1 MPTRQDVDLARA
13 AIDRGFL
20 TIKES
25 VKCLEIQR
33 DYEKA
38 GQEVSLERIFI
49 ETDFLTQRQL
59 HLLKESLAKANAL
72 RHIGHYEIMS
82 KVGAGGMGTVYQAKD
97 KKAERIVA
105 LKVLSPAH
113 ASNKEYIQRFLREA
127 HASGRL
133 SHPNIVQGID
143 AGEAKGQ
150 YYFAMEFVD
159 GVTVASMLKE
169 GRPIPEQQALDI
181 AIQISKALEHAEEN
195 LLIHRDIKPD
205 NIMITENGTAKLAD
219 LGLARL
225 TKGEP
230 GAQEQKV
237 FGTPYYASPEQ
248 CRGDGEL
255 DAKTDMYSFGAT
267 LFHMLAG
274 RVPFDDE
281 TPEEIMTRH
290 LQDKRP
296 YLKDINV
303 QLSHGVSKIVR
314 KLMAIDKRERYLSM
328 NEITKDLT
336 LVRMGRS
343 PRLGEKSR
351 YDSTEYRYRS
361 ETGTWRTR
369 PVNRRKTIIQIA
381 ACAAAAL
388 AILAAVFVAF
398 QWTQPSSDNKPDEP
412 PDNHVAAPRPAHQ
425 IYFENLLSKHNG
437 PPSGEFLDKL
447 DSVAEKYPDT
457 ESAKRAAEL
466 AAQIRKKL
474 HNEAEALFGEMAAEA
489 MRLRDQQR
497 YQDAINRLVP
507 LPQKYGRTEFAEDPA
522 ELRRA
527 IRRQAEVE
535 LRKIEDAARKLAAEK
550 KFTQA
555 AGLYQPVVEKFGVPE
570 LKNQAEA
577 EIKRLKKADADE
589 RARAAEEA
597 KRKAEEERERIR
609 NERRAIRTAFE
620 EGRGLVEQ
628 KGDFGGAAEKLR
640 AAAGVLAADRDKR
653 PLVRAASDL
662 DELPKLLAGLKRAKT
677 ALKDK
682 PVTLVRKDGVKFTGA
697 VFSVSDKRISLV
709 SGERAIRSV
718 AWSDIAPH
726 SIKALAKAKSGGKL
740 SATEHRAIAALFLF
754 SGRADDARAELR
766 AMAALQGQKDAA
778 ARRLE
783 DIDFFLK
790 SIEAPAM
797 APDSF

>member
-33 DYEKA
+33 DYENA
-38 GQEVSLERIFI
+38 GQEVPLERIFI

-82 KVGAGGMGTVYQAKD
+82 KVGAGGMGTVYKAKD

-113 ASNKEYIQRFLREA
+113 ASNREYITRFLREA

-195 LLIHRDIKPD
+195 HLIHRDIKPD
-205 NIMITENGTAKLAD
+205 NIMITEDGTAKLAD

-225 TKGEP
+225 TKGDP

-248 CRGDGEL
+248 CQGDGDL

-328 NEITKDLT
+328 GEITKDLT

-343 PRLGEKSR
+343 PRLGARSR
-351 YDSTEYRYRS
+351 YDSSEYRYRS

-369 PVNRRKTIIQIA
+369 TVNRRKTIIQIA
-381 ACAAAAL
+381 VSVAAAL
-388 AILAAVFVAF
+388 AILAAVFFAF
-398 QWTQPSSDNKPDEP
+398 QWTQSGSDNKPAKP
-412 PDNHVAAPRPAHQ
+412 PDNQGAAPRPAHQ
-425 IYFENLLSKHNG
+425 IRLEDLLADRKNLAVSK
-437 PPSGEFLDKL
+437 FLDKL
-447 DSVAEKYPDT
+447 AAVAREYPGT
-457 ESAKRAAEL
+457 GSAKRAEGL
-466 AAQIRKKL
+466 AAQIHKKL
-474 HNEAEALFGEMAAEA
+474 HDEAEELFGEMAAEA
-489 MRLRDQQR
+489 MRLRDEQR

-507 LPQKYGRTEFAEDPA
+507 LPEKYGRTEFAEDPA

-527 IRRQAEVE
+527 IRRQAEVG

-555 AGLYQPVVEKFGVPE
+555 AALYQPVVEKFGIPGW
-570 LKNQAEA
+570 KSQAEA
-577 EIKRLKKADADE
+577 EIERLKKADADE
-589 RARAAEEA
+589 RVRAIEEA
-597 KRKAEEERERIR
+597 KRKTEEERERIR
-609 NERRAIRTAFE
+609 NERRVIRTAFE
-620 EGRGLVEQ
+620 AGRGLVEQ
-628 KGDFGGAAEKLR
+628 NGDFAGAAEKLR
-640 AAAGVLAADRDKR
+640 AAADVLAADKDKR

-662 DELPKLLAGLKRAKT
+662 DDLRKLFAGLKQARAT
-677 ALKDK
+677 LKDK
-682 PVTLVRKDGVKFTGA
+682 PVTLVRKDGVKLTGA
-697 VFSVSDKRISLV
+697 VFSVTDKRISLV
-709 SGERAIRSV
+709 SGERTIRSV

-740 SATEHRAIAALFLF
+740 SATERRAIAALFLF
-754 SGRADDARAELR
+754 SGRADDAKAELR
-766 AMAALQGQKDAA
+766 AMAALQDQKDPA

-790 SIEAPAM
+790 SIEVPAIAPE
-797 APDSF
+797 SF

>member
-33 DYEKA
+33 DYENA
-38 GQEVSLERIFI
+38 GQEVPLERIFI
-49 ETDFLTQRQL
+49 ERDFLTQRQL
-59 HLLKESLAKANAL
+59 HLLKESLAKADAL

-113 ASNKEYIQRFLREA
+113 ASNREYIARFLREA
-127 HASGRL
+127 HASGQL

-143 AGEAKGQ
+143 AGEANGQ
-150 YYFAMEFVD
+150 YYFAMEFID
-159 GVTVASMLKE
+159 GVTVASMLKD

-195 LLIHRDIKPD
+195 NLIHRDVKPD
-205 NIMITENGTAKLAD
+205 NIMITEDGTAKLAD

-225 TKGEP
+225 TKGDP
-230 GAQEQKV
+230 GAQEQKI

-248 CRGDGEL
+248 CQGNDEL
-255 DAKTDMYSFGAT
+255 DTKTDMYSFGTT

-290 LQDKRP
+290 LRDKRP
-296 YLKDINV
+296 YLKDLNV

-314 KLMAIDKRERYLSM
+314 KLMAVDKRERYPSM
-328 NEITKDLT
+328 SEVTKDLT

-351 YDSTEYRYRS
+351 YDSSEYRYRS

-369 PVNRRKTIIQIA
+369 PVNRQKTIVQIA
-381 ACAAAAL
+381 VSVAAAL
-388 AILAAVFVAF
+388 AILAIVFLVF
-398 QWTQPSSDNKPDEP
+398 QWTQSGPDNKPDRP
-412 PDNHVAAPRPAHQ
+412 PDKQGAATPPTHQ
-425 IYFENLLSKHNG
+425 SYFEDLLSKQRSL
-437 PPSGEFLDKL
+437 PSAEFLDKL
-447 DSVAEKYPDT
+447 DSVTEKYPGT
-457 ESAKRAAEL
+457 ESARRAAE
-466 AAQIRKKL
+466 AAAKIRKKL
-474 HNEAEALFGEMAAEA
+474 HSEAEALFGKMAAEA
-489 MRLRDQQR
+489 MRLRDRQR
-497 YQDAINRLVP
+497 YQDAINKLVP
-507 LPQKYGRTEFAEDPA
+507 LPAKYGRTEFAEDPA
-522 ELRRA
+522 ELRKA

-535 LRKIEDAARKLAAEK
+535 LRKIGDAAGKLAAEK
-550 KFTQA
+550 KFAEA
-555 AGLYQPVVEKFGVPE
+555 AGLYRPVVEKFGIPE
-570 LKNQAEA
+570 LKSQAEA
-577 EIKRLKKADADE
+577 EIKRLEKTDADE
-589 RARAAEEA
+589 RARATEEA
-597 KRKAEEERERIR
+597 GRKAEEERERIR

-628 KGDFGGAAEKLR
+628 NGDFGGAAEKLR
-640 AAAGVLAADRDKR
+640 AAADVSAADRDKR

-662 DELPKLLAGLKRAKT
+662 DELRKLFDGLKRARA

-682 PVTLVRKDGVKFTGA
+682 PVTLVRKDGVKLTGA
-697 VFSVSDKRISLV
+697 VFSVTDERISLV

-718 AWSDIAPH
+718 AWRDIAPH
-726 SIKALAKAKSGGKL
+726 SIKELAKAKSGGKL
-740 SATEHRAIAALFLF
+740 SATDHRAIAALFLF
-754 SGRADDARAELR
+754 SGRADDARTELR
-766 AMAALQGQKDAA
+766 AMAALQDQADAA

-783 DIDFFLK
+783 DIEFFLK
-790 SIEAPAM
+790 SIAAPAT
-797 APDSF
+797 APESF

>member
-33 DYEKA
+33 DYENA
-38 GQEVSLERIFI
+38 GQEVPLERIFI
-49 ETDFLTQRQL
+49 ETDFLSQRQL

-113 ASNKEYIQRFLREA
+113 ASNREYITRFLREA
-127 HASGRL
+127 HASGQL

-143 AGEAKGQ
+143 AGEANGQ
-150 YYFAMEFVD
+150 YYFAMEFID

-181 AIQISKALEHAEEN
+181 AIQVSKALEHAEEN
-195 LLIHRDIKPD
+195 SLIHRDIKPD
-205 NIMITENGTAKLAD
+205 NIMITEDGTAKLAD

-225 TKGEP
+225 TKGDP
-230 GAQEQKV
+230 GAQEQKI

-248 CRGDGEL
+248 CQGNDEL
-255 DAKTDMYSFGAT
+255 DPKTDMYAFGAT

-290 LQDKRP
+290 LRDKRP
-296 YLKDINV
+296 YLKDLNV

-314 KLMAIDKRERYLSM
+314 KLMAIDKRERYPSM
-328 NEITKDLT
+328 SGVTKDLT

-343 PRLGEKSR
+343 PRLGERSR
-351 YDSTEYRYRS
+351 YDSSEYRYRS

-369 PVNRRKTIIQIA
+369 PVDRRKTVIRIA
-381 ACAAAAL
+381 ACVAAAL
-388 AILAAVFVAF
+388 AILATIFLIF
-398 QWTQPSSDNKPDEP
+398 QLSSRDPGDPPPVKPNGSKPASRP
-412 PDNHVAAPRPAHQ
+412 PHQ
-425 IYFENLLSKHNG
+425 IYLENVLAKRKDLPINKFI
-437 PPSGEFLDKL
+437 EKL
-447 DSVAEKYPDT
+447 ELVPVEYPGT
-457 ESAKRAAEL
+457 ESAKRAEEL
-466 AAQIRKKL
+466 VAQIRKKL
-474 HNEAEALFGEMAAEA
+474 AGEAEVLFSKMAAAA

-497 YQDAINRLVP
+497 YQEAMNELVP
-507 LPQKYGRTEFAEDPA
+507 LPAKYGGTAFASDPA
-522 ELRRA
+522 DLRRA
-527 IRRQAEVE
+527 IRRGAEVE
-535 LRKIEDAARKLAAEK
+535 FRKIEEAARTLAAEK
-550 KFTQA
+550 KFGQA
-555 AGLYQPVVEKFGVPE
+555 AGLYRPAVEKFGIPE
-570 LKNQAEA
+570 LKSQAAA
-577 EIKRLKKADADE
+577 EIKRLEKAGADE
-589 RARAAEEA
+589 TARAAEEVR
-597 KRKAEEERERIR
+597 RKAEEERERIR

-628 KGDFGGAAEKLR
+628 NGDFAAAAEKLR
-640 AAAGVLAADRDKR
+640 AAAKVLAADKDKR
-653 PLVRAASDL
+653 PLARAASDL
-662 DELPKLLAGLKRAKT
+662 DELQKLFDGLKRARA

-682 PVTLVRKDGVKFTGA
+682 RVTLVRKDGVKLTGA
-697 VFSVSDKRISLV
+697 VFSVSDKSISLV
-709 SGERAIRSV
+709 SGERAIRTV
-718 AWSDIAPH
+718 AWNNIGAD
-726 SIKALAKAKSGGKL
+726 SIKALANAKSGGKL
-740 SATEHRAIAALFLF
+740 SATERQAIAALFLF
-754 SGRADDARAELR
+754 SGRTDDARTELR
-766 AMAALQGQKDAA
+766 AMAALQGQDDAA

-783 DIDFFLK
+783 DIEFFLK
-790 SIEAPAM
+790 SIKAPA
-797 APDSF
+797 AEPESF